1 MVWNKLPKPRRVVDL
16 LRGLGSLLSAAMLT
30 TPGIGEA
37 SAALQIYP
45 LPVPTKQYQIVETTF
60 PLPVAEG
67 YSFSTSTATGKFQP
81 VSFVLRASEAL
92 RGIQIT
98 VSPLLGPATIPSSNV
113 DVRLVKTWYQASSG
127 NCSCDVGKYLIP
139 EILLKD
145 DGLVRTD
152 RLAQKSYLRATV
164 GGEERYLDIT
174 TVDSTVPIGAT
185 VRDSAVLQPFSMAA
199 QTNKQVWATIHV
211 PVGTPAGNY
220 AGSFTIAV
228 AGKPAATL
236 SYGLRVLPFAL
247 APALVEQAIYYRAQL
262 QDSCPHLTP
271 ECRTPGQ
278 MAADFANLRD
288 HGIRYPTFYERWSA
302 PRLGARL
309 ALMENAGLPKDRI
322 FQLGDNLSEQGV
334 ANLAELSALV
344 KRWNSIAASR
354 GWGEVYNYG
363 IDEAT
368 GAAFDSQLAAFDT
381 IHAQGGKTINAIPNG
396 ATALR
401 PGMNKV
407 DVAVLYGYGAR
418 ANTVALAQ
426 QSGAKVYRY
435 GGPFSDMENPEYV
448 RKHFGL
454 GLLYQGYD
462 GAMNYAYQHVG
473 QHRGDIWNDFKANAA
488 GERNHAW
495 TYPTSD
501 GVLDT
506 LQWEGYRE
514 AVDDIRYASTLAARR
529 GWSKSQLLSYLRSL
543 PMLADNA
550 DVIDAEAA
558 RQAIIQDILAASA
571 VSPAGAKKRTAL
583 KKNRRP

>member
-1 MVWNKLPKPRRVVDL
+1 MSLIGYYAAFALTVFFAAFRVAPL
-16 LRGLGSLLSAAMLT
+16 WAGNAGSFLRV
-30 TPGIGEA
+30 
-37 SAALQIYP
+37 YP
-45 LPVPTKQYQIVETTF
+45 LAVPTKQYQIVETTF

-67 YSFSTSTATGKFQP
+67 YSYSTSAATGKFQP

-92 RGIQIT
+92 GGIQIQA
-98 VSPLLGPATIPSSNV
+98 SPLLGPATIPASNV
-113 DVRLVKTWYQASSG
+113 DIRLVKTWYQASSG

-145 DGLVRTD
+145 DGLVKTD

-185 VRDSAVLQPFSMAA
+185 VRDAAILQRFAMAA
-199 QTNKQVWATIHV
+199 QTNKQVWATIYV
-211 PVGTPAGNY
+211 PEGTPAGNY

-228 AGKPAATL
+228 PGKPATTL

-247 APALVEQAIYYRAQL
+247 APSLVEQAIYYRAQL
-262 QDSCPHLTP
+262 QDSCPTLTP
-271 ECRTPGQ
+271 ECRTPAQ
-278 MAADFANLRD
+278 MAAEFANLRD
-288 HGIRYPTFYERWSA
+288 HGVRYPTFYERSVA
-302 PRLGARL
+302 GRLGARL
-309 ALMENAGLPKDRI
+309 VLMENAGLPKDKI
-322 FQLGDNLSEQGV
+322 FQLGDSLSEQGV
-334 ANLAELSALV
+334 GNPAELSALV
-344 KRWNSIAASR
+344 KRWNGVAASR
-354 GWGEVYNYG
+354 SWGEVYSYG

-368 GAAFDSQLAAFDT
+368 GPAFDSQLAAFDT

-401 PGMNKV
+401 SGVNKV
-407 DVAVLYGYGAR
+407 DIAVLYGYGTR
-418 ANTVALAQ
+418 SNLVALVQ
-426 QSGAKVYRY
+426 QGGGKVYRY

-448 RKHFGL
+448 RKHFGF

-473 QHRGDIWNDFKANAA
+473 QHRGDIWNDFKANPA

-501 GVLDT
+501 GVIDT

-514 AVDDIRYASTLAARR
+514 AVDDIRYASTLAARK
-529 GWSKSQLLSYLRSL
+529 GWSKAQLMSYLRSL
-543 PMLADNA
+543 PMLADNS
-550 DVIDAEAA
+550 DGIDAEAA
-558 RQAIIQDILAASA
+558 RQAIVQEILATSVQTSA
-571 VSPAGAKKRTAL
+571 TSKTRPAL
-583 KKNRRP
+583 KKARRR